1 MTEIRKP
8 KQYLVLKG
16 FGHCI
21 LEFGAWNLYIE
32 PQNSKAEAFTLNQ
45 VHRTRFLM

>member
-8 KQYLVLKG
+8 KQHPVPKG

-21 LEFGAWNLYIE
+21 LELEIYLVFGAWNLYI
-32 PQNSKAEAFTLNQ
+32 
-45 VHRTRFLM
+45 